1 MMIARF
7 TARCLRLRTQLLT
20 VTRLRRMRAIRSSTT
35 AQSFPRWLPVAL
47 HWRPA
52 SRRAPPTAPRAQTV
66 SHLHL
71 IATHLHAQLQVFAG
85 GTFGR
90 TIACARA
97 HASPERFFRSMAG
110 SAPLPYRRGGRRDAP
125 KPPPTVSSAREL
137 WTPSPGIRAPSAPR
151 SAPASE
157 ATLRPAVLASPELR
171 RADAEQAISRAAHG
185 QPLLAPSSSTA
196 PSSATRLDRLWPHIA
211 RVEQRHFVPAGRQDS
226 EPPPKMTP
234 APAFSRAPELIW
246 RKDRS
251 SRGDAAQEA
260 ASSEP
265 QVAGRPAMTTAA
277 GTTVAQS
284 PSQPER
290 PMTRKPM
297 SLSDLEPSFVDRL
310 AEDVI
315 RRVERRARI
324 ERERRGL

>member
-1 MMIARF
+1 MMIARVM
-7 TARCLRLRTQLLT
+7 ARCRRLRTQLLT
-20 VTRLRRMRAIRSSTT
+20 MTRPRRMRAILPGST

-71 IATHLHAQLQVFAG
+71 MATHLHAQLQVFAG
-85 GTFGR
+85 GTFTR
-90 TIACARA
+90 TIACARG
-97 HASPERFFRSMAG
+97 HASPERFFRSIAG
-110 SAPLPYRRGGRRDAP
+110 SAPLPWRGGGQLDVP
-125 KPPPTVSSAREL
+125 KTPPTSSSARAL
-137 WTPSPGIRAPSAPR
+137 SAQPPGIRAPTALR
-151 SAPASE
+151 FASGHE
-157 ATLRPAVLASPELR
+157 ATHRPALLTSPELR
-171 RADAEQAISRAAHG
+171 RAGAEKAVSRDLHG
-185 QPLLAPSSSTA
+185 QPLLDPPKSAASSSM
-196 PSSATRLDRLWPHIA
+196 TRLDRLLPHIA
-211 RVEQRHFVPAGRQDS
+211 RIEQRHFVPAQRQDS
-226 EPPPKMTP
+226 EPPPRMTH
-234 APAFSRAPELIW
+234 APAFSRPPELIW
-246 RKDRS
+246 QKDRS
-251 SRGDAAQEA
+251 SRADAAQEA

-265 QVAGRPAMTTAA
+265 QVAGRPAMPTAA
-277 GTTVAQS
+277 DTTVAQS

-290 PMTRKPM
+290 PQARKPM